1 MPIII
6 DKIDYTYEIGTGF
19 EKHAIRNLSCVI
31 KDGEFIGLIG
41 HTGSGKSTLIQH
53 FKWLGKGNK
62 RYHLL

>member
-31 KDGEFIGLIG
+31 KDGEYIDLC
-41 HTGSGKSTLIQH
+41 HLQPQTSGAGEI
-53 FKWLGKGNK
+53 FG
-62 RYHLL
+62 